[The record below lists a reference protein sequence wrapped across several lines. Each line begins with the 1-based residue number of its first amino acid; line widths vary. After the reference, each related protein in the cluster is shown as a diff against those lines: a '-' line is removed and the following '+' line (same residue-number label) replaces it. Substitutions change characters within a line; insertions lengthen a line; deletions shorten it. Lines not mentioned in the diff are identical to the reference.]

1 MQTSDILAVNEDEA
15 SKLIGVSVSSLQK
28 MRMRGDGPPYAKVGQ
43 RVRYRP
49 SDLAEFVA
57 SRIVRSTSEQVAA

>member
-1 MQTSDILAVNEDEA
+1 MQTIDILAVNEDEA
-15 SKLIGVSVSSLQK
+15 SKLVGVSVSSLHK

-49 SDLAEFVA
+49 SDLAAFVA